1 MQPMVPSASVL
12 FVSQAG
18 IATGAVESYG
28 VRKRVEA
35 VKNCRRLSKHDMKY
49 NSATPQMSVDPET
62 FVRCKFSPMTITI
75 HKLTNFQK
83 VTADGM
89 ECRGEAA
96 SSLPLAQQH
105 FFY

>member
-1 MQPMVPSASVL
+1 MVPSASVL

-18 IATGAVESYG
+18 ITTGAVESYG

-35 VKNCRRLSKHDMKY
+35 VKNCRRLNKHDMKY
-49 NSATPQMSVDPET
+49 NGATPQMSVDPET
-62 FVRCKFSPMTITI
+62 FVRNESSPELMRLKI
-75 HKLTNFQK
+75 LTSVQR
-83 VTADGM
+83 VTADGI

-96 SSLPLAQQH
+96 TSLPLAQQH

>member
-1 MQPMVPSASVL
+1 MVPSASVL

-18 IATGAVESYG
+18 ITTGAVESYG

-35 VKNCRRLSKHDMKY
+35 VKNCRRLNKHDMKY
-49 NSATPQMSVDPET
+49 NGATPQMSVDPET
-62 FVRCKFSPMTITI
+62 FVCSCCCP
-75 HKLTNFQK
+75 KLMRIDMLTRSQR

-89 ECRGEAA
+89 ECRGKAA
-96 SSLPLAQQH
+96 TSLPLAQQH